1 MWSRLVIEIKIFFGH
16 HTIWFPMNQL
26 KILYMQNFHD
36 GKGLHNGHSLEKE
49 NGNKN
54 T

>member
-1 MWSRLVIEIKIFFGH
+1 
-16 HTIWFPMNQL
+16 MNQL
-26 KILYMQNFHD
+26 KIHANFHG
-36 GKGLHNGHSLEKE
+36 GKDLHNGHSLEKE